1 MIWHSVK
8 VLLKKKGL
16 PFLPIIS
23 FSISLIM
30 LNLVSQVGAIV
41 DSSIEYSF
49 KEYRPHSV
57 YNMEVTLGNT
67 SENFTSNPQEFI
79 LQVENLSGII
89 EEHLDEDNA
98 TSGVVLAFSW
108 ARLEPLKINNHTVYF
123 FVYLFKEPQDLME
136 FGFEGNFSGDSVI
149 VLQENLTGDLSPET
163 AVTSFF
169 NRSVHVERAYGEFRE
184 YPLAK
189 AEGAEYVQIA
199 VPLRPWAVETT
210 LRRVKSTL
218 KTSHTFSVYV
228 AVNLN
233 NIYRDPKLVETFL
246 ERRVKDKLIN
256 ASITFYRDVICKQK
270 SLVVRGD
277 DWIYFNGTMMEPKEA
292 ERAAWE
298 DPRSI
303 GNGSQQCLVSLFGLS
318 LEKRDILI
326 LVKNAGSQT
335 VDFFELFGG
344 LLVVF
349 YLPLFTL
356 VVYSASSIFKD
367 MKRDLK
373 VLSIR
378 GISGQVALVQK
389 AAVLLLVAIACFL
402 GWVAFSYL
410 NPGSVSFGASILIA
424 LAVIFSV
431 LVSERLGG
439 LKPGNKLEITFAI
452 LTVIFLALGYFRI
465 NQTTVMGSGYW
476 ALMILLAL
484 LLALIPLLGAFAGLW
499 FHKASIIMLSLF
511 GRSFDVRPYARSVRK
526 HSALL
531 TFAGYSFALAI
542 LPRITSVARVTNEIY
557 REGYVNL
564 VGYSRTLSLSLFGV
578 YINELGKWFTL
589 FGALSLLVLMGM
601 ALSYYSKL
609 RNYSSTRGIEATIAK
624 KALFGF
630 VLRELLLIAAMAAVI
645 SAFLALFVDAYIGI
659 TFTSGELSFT
669 GGKIIVQSIFKP
681 PHIFIWG

>member
-1 MIWHSVK
+1 MMWHSVK
-8 VLLKKKGL
+8 VILRKRGL
-16 PFLPIIS
+16 PFLLMVS

-57 YNMEVTLGNT
+57 YNMEVTLGGT
-67 SENFTSNPQEFI
+67 PENFTSNPYEFM
-79 LQVENLSGII
+79 LEVENLSSII
-89 EEHLDEDNA
+89 KKHLGEDNV
-98 TSGVVLAFSW
+98 TSGVVLAFPW
-108 ARLEPLKINNHTVYF
+108 ARLEPLEINNHTVYF
-123 FVYLFKEPQDLME
+123 SVYLFMEPRDLME

-163 AVTSFF
+163 AVASFF
-169 NRSVHVERAYGEFRE
+169 NRSVHVERAYGKFRE

-189 AEGAEYVQIA
+189 AEGVEYLQIA
-199 VPLRPWAVETT
+199 IPLRPWAVETT
-210 LRRVKSTL
+210 LRRVKSVL
-218 KTSHTFSVYV
+218 KTSSTFSVYV

-233 NIYRDPKLVETFL
+233 NVYRDPEPLETLL
-246 ERRVKDKLIN
+246 ERRVKDELIN
-256 ASITFYRDVICKQK
+256 ASITFYRDVICEQR
-270 SLVVRGD
+270 SLVVRGNG
-277 DWIYFNGTMMEPKEA
+277 WTYFNGTIMDPKEA
-292 ERAAWE
+292 ERAAFE
-298 DPRSI
+298 KIST
-303 GNGSQQCLVSLFGLS
+303 GNSSQYCVASLLGPSLVN
-318 LEKRDILI
+318 RDILI

-356 VVYSASSIFKD
+356 VVYSASNIFAD
-367 MKRDLK
+367 MKRDLN
-373 VLSIR
+373 VLSVR
-378 GISGQVALVQK
+378 GIGGRVVLVQK
-389 AAVLLLVAIACFL
+389 AAVLLLVTLTCLL
-402 GWVAFSYL
+402 GWVVFVYL
-410 NPGSVSFGASILIA
+410 NPGSVSFGVSIFIT
-424 LAVIFSV
+424 LAVVFSV
-431 LVSERLGG
+431 LVSERLGE

-452 LTVIFLALGYFRI
+452 LTVVFLALGYFRI

-476 ALMILLAL
+476 AVVILLAL

-499 FHKASIIMLSLF
+499 FHKASIFMLSLSS
-511 GRSFDVRPYARSVRK
+511 SFDVRPYVRAVMK

-564 VGYSRTLSLSLFGV
+564 VGYSKTLSLSLFGV
-578 YINELGKWFTL
+578 YINELGRWFAF

-609 RNYSSTRGIEATIAK
+609 RNYSSTRGIEVTIAK

-630 VLRELLLIAAMAAVI
+630 VLRELLLIAAMAAVV
-645 SAFLALFVDAYIGI
+645 SLFLSLFVDAYIGI
-659 TFTSGELSFT
+659 TFTAGELSFT
-669 GGKIIVQSIFKP
+669 GSKIIVQSVFRP
-681 PHIFIWG
+681 PHIFVWG